1 MPSRRLLVIM
11 ALPGLLLVVGTVGYA
26 AIEDWTPLSALYMTA
41 ITIST
46 VGFREVGPL
55 SETGQ
60 VFTILM
66 IVGGVLTI
74 TYAGTEIV
82 RSMLEG
88 ELRELFGFAPKVQP
102 EHVVYIGLRDVV
114 DEERQTIREL
124 GIKAYGMSEIERLGI
139 SQICEETFTRMN
151 ESTDGFVLS
160 FDIDALDPLFAPAV
174 DYPQPG
180 GLTTREAMVIME
192 FAHRA
197 PGLKLL
203 EILVSVIQ

>member
-1 MPSRRLLVIM
+1 
-11 ALPGLLLVVGTVGYA
+11 
-26 AIEDWTPLSALYMTA
+26 
-41 ITIST
+41 
-46 VGFREVGPL
+46 
-55 SETGQ
+55 
-60 VFTILM
+60 
-66 IVGGVLTI
+66 
-74 TYAGTEIV
+74 
-82 RSMLEG
+82 
-88 ELRELFGFAPKVQP
+88 
-102 EHVVYIGLRDVV
+102 V

-203 EILVSVIQ
+203 EILEVNPEKDVDQATSRLAVELIHRVIRGPVI